1 MQPEVYSRDLNLS
14 KKFMELKS
22 IIKLLSVLILS
33 TFPLVTF
40 SQDDSTEKEIVL
52 LHAPVLKDMRD
63 VINNWF
69 NIRSAP
75 NSYSIEKNKLVKTFL
90 PIIGYTP
97 ANGFL
102 VGVGISGNILLGD
115 PATTKIS
122 SVITNINVTS
132 KRQLVINLRSNIYS
146 NNNRWIFQGDM
157 RMLFFTQDTY
167 GLGVNFK
174 EREPLTIGTI
184 RTPSIPGPQSMNFNY
199 VRLHQM
205 AYRNVGR
212 ALYLGGGYNLDH
224 HYNIVDKAL
233 DTAGNETQFSDHF
246 VYSVNNKFP
255 TKKYTTS
262 GVVLGLL
269 WDSRDNSIFT
279 HSGQYAAL
287 NFRVNPTLLG
297 SERAS
302 SRLFGEYRAFIPVSK
317 LNQNKVLGFWFWQS
331 ILTSGDQPYLALP
344 SITWDMYNR
353 SGRGYIQGR
362 LRGENFAYA
371 ESEYRFPITKNGL
384 FSGVAF
390 ANISTASDEATKQK
404 VYTDFAPGYGFGLR
418 LKMDKR
424 THTNLSIDY
433 GRGRNGSS
441 GIYFNLQETF

>member
-1 MQPEVYSRDLNLS
+1 MKIKATCNLGIFILLIFPLITFSQSDSAMGEIVIQHPSVSRDL
-14 KKFMELKS
+14 
-22 IIKLLSVLILS
+22 
-33 TFPLVTF
+33 
-40 SQDDSTEKEIVL
+40 
-52 LHAPVLKDMRD
+52 RD
-63 VINNWF
+63 VLNNWF
-69 NIRSAP
+69 NIKTSSN
-75 NSYSIEKNKLVKTFL
+75 NSSIQKNKLVKTFL

-97 ANGFL
+97 AYGFL
-102 VGVGISGNILLGD
+102 TGVGISGNILLGE
-115 PATTKIS
+115 PTTTKIS
-122 SVITNINVTS
+122 SVITTVSVTS

-146 NNNRWIFQGDM
+146 NKNRWIFQGDM

-167 GLGVNFK
+167 GLGVYFK
-174 EREPLTIGTI
+174 EREPMTIGGI
-184 RTPSIPGPQSMNFNY
+184 RTPSTQQPQPMNFNY
-199 VRLHQM
+199 IRLHQM

-233 DTAGNETQFSDHF
+233 DTTGNETQLSDHF

-262 GVVLGLL
+262 GIVFGLL
-269 WDSRDNSIFT
+269 WDGRDNSIFT
-279 HSGQYAAL
+279 RRGQYAAL
-287 NFRVNPTLLG
+287 NFRINPTLLG
-297 SERAS
+297 SEKAS

-317 LNQNKVLGFWFWQS
+317 RNQNKILGFWFWQS
-331 ILTSGDQPYLALP
+331 ILTSGDQPYLSLP

-390 ANISTASDEATKQK
+390 ANISTASDEASKQK
-404 VYTDFAPGYGFGLR
+404 VYTEFAPGYGFGLR